1 MAPTGSPG
9 SVYNSFNS
17 QICCYH
23 KDVLKSNLLAT
34 KLHRPSIPAKWVPRP
49 HLIQRLNE
57 GLERNRQVTLVSAPA
72 GFGKTTCVSEW
83 VSDLER
89 WPVAWLS
96 LDPSDDD
103 PGRFFA
109 YFLAALQKVD
119 PVLGQD
125 IQGVMRSGQLPPA
138 EIISTTLIN
147 DILKLEGRFLLVL
160 DDFQVIQ
167 DRFIIQVL
175 ENLVTN
181 LPQPLHLV
189 LLTREDPPL
198 PLARLR
204 ANNLLT
210 EIRARDL
217 RFTIRDAGRFLN
229 EVMRLSLSQADIAAL
244 EDKTEGWIAGLQ
256 LAAIAIESSPQSGR
270 LMQSSPSVS
279 DQASPSTFIATLSGS
294 HRFILSYLTEQ
305 VLSRQPQEIQ
315 SFLLQTSILD
325 KLNSDLCNAVTG
337 RSDSHALLEG
347 SFNANLFLVPL
358 DDEGQWYRYHHLFA
372 DLLRDLQDT
381 LHKDKTA
388 GLHQRA
394 SHWYAQ
400 AGMVGE
406 AIQHALAGEDFAMA
420 VDLLENH
427 AMGMIM
433 QGYAKTVNAWVQ
445 AVPEGWASQ
454 SPRTNLAF
462 AWMHL
467 LRGAYSQAT
476 PHLERLEGTF
486 SDSQVSSADRR
497 SLKAEWLV
505 MRSLFLNMEGKMTE
519 SLAMAGEALETAPQ
533 EDSRV
538 RSLAYFGLACA
549 YQEMDDYDRVVDAY
563 QRAIQHGRAAQNPIA
578 EMLSTSGLARLA
590 FEHGQLHLA
599 FEIAAPVS
607 AGVEESGS
615 PPPIS
620 TVVFGILGEIYCQ
633 WYQTEPARRYILR
646 ALRLSTL
653 GGYNSGMTNCRV
665 LLSRL
670 SQLEGDLETA
680 AREIQKAIDLM
691 QVETPDYVRQ
701 EAVSQQVRLY
711 LARDRPAAAEM
722 ALQGQGFSF
731 RDGFSFPDLPPGQRI
746 SHSIGLLYNSS
757 LRLLL
762 YQARARRDL
771 TGLGPAIELADQLV
785 ARALRSRYIIV
796 ALEALLL
803 RSQMHATLGDHPAS
817 QADYVEAL
825 ELAEPEGFIGVFIE
839 GGPPVAE
846 ALADLVKQDQLG
858 TVQPGYVEG
867 LLASFSGS
875 GSPGAPHE
883 EQPTPG
889 LPPEIGLAA
898 LVEPE
903 TLVESLTARELDVL
917 RLMAAGL
924 KYKEIAARLFI
935 SLNTV
940 RFHVKAIYG
949 KLNVNN
955 RTQAIQVARQLHI
968 L

>member
-1 MAPTGSPG
+1 M
-9 SVYNSFNS
+9 
-17 QICCYH
+17 
-23 KDVLKSNLLAT
+23 LKPNLLAT

-57 GLERNRQVTLVSAPA
+57 GLGRDRQVTLVSAPA

-83 VSDLER
+83 LNTLDR
-89 WPVAWLS
+89 WPVTWLS

-109 YFLAALQKVD
+109 YFLAALQK
-119 PVLGQD
+119 LGPD
-125 IQGVMRSGQLPPA
+125 LGHEIEGVMRSGQLPPA

-147 DILKLEGRFLLVL
+147 DILKLDGRFLLVL
-160 DDFQVIQ
+160 DDLQVIQ
-167 DRFIIQVL
+167 DRFILQVL

-181 LPQPLHLV
+181 PPQPLHLV

-217 RFTIRDAGRFLN
+217 RFASRDADRFLN
-229 EVMRLSLSQADIAAL
+229 EVMGLSLSQADIAAL

-256 LAAIAIESSPQSGR
+256 LAAIAMGSSRQSSR
-270 LMQSSPSVS
+270 LPRSSPSAP
-279 DQASPSTFIATLSGS
+279 DRASPSPFIANLSGS

-315 SFLLQTSILD
+315 GFLLQTSILD
-325 KLNSDLCNAVTG
+325 RLNSDLCNAVTG
-337 RSDSHALLEG
+337 RSDSHALLER

-388 GLHQRA
+388 ALHQRA

-400 AGMVGE
+400 AGMVSE

-420 VDLLENH
+420 VNLLENH

-433 QGYAKTVNAWVQ
+433 QGYAKTVNAWVG
-445 AVPEGWASQ
+445 AIPEGWASQ

-462 AWMHL
+462 AWMHV
-467 LRGAYSQAT
+467 LRGAYSQAV
-476 PHLERLEGTF
+476 PYLERLEGTF
-486 SDSQVSSADRR
+486 SDSQVSAEDRR

-505 MRSLFLNMEGKMTE
+505 MQSLLLSREGKTTE
-519 SLAMAGEALETAPQ
+519 SLALAGEALEIAPQ

-538 RSLAYFGLACA
+538 RSLACFGLACA

-563 QRAIQHGRAAQNPIA
+563 QRAIQHGRAAQNPIV

-607 AGVEESGS
+607 ARVEASGS

-633 WYQTEPARRYILR
+633 WYQTEPARSYILR

-653 GGYNSGMTNCRV
+653 GGYNSGMTGCRV

-691 QVETPDYVRQ
+691 QAETPDYVRQ
-701 EAVSQQVRLY
+701 EAVSQQVCLY
-711 LARDRPAAAEM
+711 LARGRPGAAEM

-731 RDGFSFPDLPPGQRI
+731 REGFSFPDLPSGQRI
-746 SHSIGLLYNSS
+746 SHSIGLLYNSG

-762 YQARARRDL
+762 YQARAGRNL
-771 TGLGPAIELADQLV
+771 AGLSSGIDLADQLV
-785 ARALRSRYIIV
+785 ARALRSRHIIV
-796 ALEALLL
+796 ALGALLL
-803 RSQMHATLGDHPAS
+803 RAQMRAALGDQRAS
-817 QADYVEAL
+817 REDYAKAL
-825 ELAEPEGFIGVFIE
+825 ELGEAEGFIGVFIE
-839 GGPPVAE
+839 GEPPVAE
-846 ALADLVKQDQLG
+846 ALADLVKRNQLG
-858 TVQPGYVEG
+858 TVQPGYVKG
-867 LLASFSGS
+867 ILAAFSGS
-875 GSPGAPHE
+875 GLPGAPHD
-883 EQPTPG
+883 EQPAPD
-889 LPPEIGLAA
+889 LPPASGPVA

-903 TLVESLTARELDVL
+903 TPVEPLTDRELEVL
-917 RLMAAGL
+917 GLMAEGL

-955 RTQAIQVARQLHI
+955 RTGAIQMARQRRI